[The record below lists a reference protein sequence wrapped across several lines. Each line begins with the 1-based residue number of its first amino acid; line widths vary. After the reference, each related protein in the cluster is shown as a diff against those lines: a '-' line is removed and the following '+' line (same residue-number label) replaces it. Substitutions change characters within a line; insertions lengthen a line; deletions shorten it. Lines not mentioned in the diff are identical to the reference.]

1 MRFRKDLGVALAQL
15 LQYLAEFHG
24 VGPVAGVGFVKQGD
38 MIIAADQQPQTDLS
52 QIDAA
57 SLVLAAPGEPG
68 RGTSVDVGEEVGGVV
83 DQGGGVDA
91 PIAHQHLRDF
101 LLDGLDGFERKFSH
115 VVEKALAAQLRG
127 IGGEQSIEN
136 GPRVPVGQLRLGCGS
151 QAAVE
156 NGQQG
161 VLPYGESLVSFG
173 DVAVDD
179 LGELELLGHRIKGS
193 GSSKLER
200 EALGGHRGGGLL
212 EQFADVLSLAE
223 VELFDVAGA
232 AVHPSGLDQV
242 IVAVAADGLG
252 DDGRHC

>member
-101 LLDGLDGFERKFSH
+101 LLDRLDGFEREFSH

-127 IGGEQSIEN
+127 LGGEQSIED
-136 GPRVPVGQLRLGCGS
+136 GAGVPVSQLELRSGR

-161 VLPYGESLVSFG
+161 VLPYGESLVSLG
-173 DVAVDD
+173 EVLVDD
-179 LGELELLGHRIKGS
+179 LDQPQLLGNRIEGGGASELEIEGMARKGS
-193 GSSKLER
+193 
-200 EALGGHRGGGLL
+200 GGLL
-212 EQFADVLSLAE
+212 EELAN
-223 VELFDVAGA
+223 VFGLAKVALFDVAGA
-232 AVHPSGLDQV
+232 TVDPGGLDQV
-242 IVAVAADGLG
+242 V
-252 DDGRHC
+252 

>member
-101 LLDGLDGFERKFSH
+101 LLDGLDGFEQKFSH

-136 GPRVPVGQLRLGCGS
+136 GPRVPVGQLRLGCGRRS
-151 QAAVE
+151 EEHTSELQSPDTISYAVFCLKKKK
-156 NGQQG
+156 NTTTTQINTK
-161 VLPYGESLVSFG
+161 FN
-173 DVAVDD
+173 
-179 LGELELLGHRIKGS
+179 KN
-193 GSSKLER
+193 KKKKK
-200 EALGGHRGGGLL
+200 
-212 EQFADVLSLAE
+212 
-223 VELFDVAGA
+223 
-232 AVHPSGLDQV
+232 
-242 IVAVAADGLG
+242 
-252 DDGRHC
+252 

>member
-91 PIAHQHLRDF
+91 PIAQVLVRFPSRWPGWLRA
-101 LLDGLDGFERKFSH
+101 K
-115 VVEKALAAQLRG
+115 
-127 IGGEQSIEN
+127 
-136 GPRVPVGQLRLGCGS
+136 
-151 QAAVE
+151 
-156 NGQQG
+156 
-161 VLPYGESLVSFG
+161 VLPCGRKSAGCAVARDRRGAG
-173 DVAVDD
+173 DK
-179 LGELELLGHRIKGS
+179 ETPPP
-193 GSSKLER
+193 
-200 EALGGHRGGGLL
+200 
-212 EQFADVLSLAE
+212 
-223 VELFDVAGA
+223 
-232 AVHPSGLDQV
+232 PSGP
-242 IVAVAADGLG
+242 AAPLVLG
-252 DDGRHC
+252 AGHDWEIGRAHRWNPVTATPRMPTSSFEKKQLTRDHSRHSET